1 LVDLILLGGKIE
13 TGNHDGFPSKYRF
26 RGFLSVVPKKQSHD
40 QPVLEVIQAA
50 CSGDRISLG

>member
-1 LVDLILLGGKIE
+1 MIDCSEFGSISTKLSARLAI
-13 TGNHDGFPSKYRF
+13 H
-26 RGFLSVVPKKQSHD
+26 SVVPKKQSHD